1 MLCLHGLGIKE
12 RGLECFVHVVL
23 CYPIGHLAHYP
34 RELQGVEVAVFEHC
48 DLLCLVELVF
58 LELKDDKVLS
68 VGDYPPT
75 GFFTFLDCVFHIS
88 SVLM

>member
-1 MLCLHGLGIKE
+1 MRLFL
-12 RGLECFVHVVL
+12 LEDFVHVVL
-23 CYPIGHLAHYP
+23 CDPVAYLAHYP
-34 RELQGVEVAVFEHC
+34 CELQGGEVAVFEHC
-48 DLLCLVELVF
+48 GHLCFVELVF
-58 LELKDDKVLS
+58 LEREDYKVLG